1 VERAQRV
8 DDPDEETL
16 PVPWHLKLL
25 VGAVA
30 LYLGYRAYEGIAWVV
45 GRF

>member
-1 VERAQRV
+1 MAAS
-8 DDPDEETL
+8 DDDETL

-30 LYLGYRAYEGIAWVV
+30 LYLGYRAYEGVAWVV
-45 GRF
+45 GRL